1 MIRFIVTFLFFIQS
15 EESYM
20 ILHDPDLFYDNYN
33 TWYPL
38 WSDLKSFS
46 ITSSAF
52 SLSIYLFIYLF
63 IYLSAFYKYI
73 ILKIHQLN
81 VIKIIKKDYKKELV
95 KDIKVFLKKK
105 KNNANIWLSTI
116 QKSTRKW
123 KTKAGWV

>member
-63 IYLSAFYKYI
+63 ICFLQIYNSKDSSAKCYQNNKKRLQKRTRERYQSLS
-73 ILKIHQLN
+73 
-81 VIKIIKKDYKKELV
+81 EEE
-95 KDIKVFLKKK
+95 KV
-105 KNNANIWLSTI
+105 
-116 QKSTRKW
+116 
-123 KTKAGWV
+123 